1 MGNAR
6 SPRLIYSI
14 FLSKGTE
21 SNLCLF
27 LTRRIDE
34 SLNIG
39 DSITIT
45 VLSIEG
51 DKVKL
56 GIKAPREVTILRQ
69 EIFQAVQEQTRL
81 EQRLANGP
89 EPDTFKGL
97 RELLASIKS
106 TIPMGKIRNLVIK
119 LAKVSLLSNN
129 LSEWNSPN
137 SHHHSGFDIF
147 NPDDSTH
154 NIEWVVIMQ
163 DDSGLEYISG

>member
-1 MGNAR
+1 M
-6 SPRLIYSI
+6 LV
-14 FLSKGTE
+14 
-21 SNLCLF
+21 

-89 EPDTFKGL
+89 EPETFKGL
-97 RELLASIKS
+97 RELLASHS
-106 TIPMGKIRNLVIK
+106 SELDGDDPTIGDQADEGMP
-119 LAKVSLLSNN
+119 A
-129 LSEWNSPN
+129 
-137 SHHHSGFDIF
+137 
-147 NPDDSTH
+147 
-154 NIEWVVIMQ
+154 Q
-163 DDSGLEYISG
+163 Q